1 MTTLILGPILR
12 HVTETT
18 ATIWVETSG
27 PCDVSVLGSSTQTFT
42 VQGHHYALVV
52 VEGLT
57 PDTTTGYNVA
67 VNGGV
72 VWPRPDDPF
81 APPTIRTLGGTTQRM
96 IFGSCRAAAPHE
108 PPYSLELDNDPRGR
122 GVDSLRAHGLRMLHS
137 PQEEWPTLMVLVG
150 DQVYADDP
158 SPKVQRRLWHRRS
171 KRCQQDQID
180 HDHNHDDR
188 PDEGPDDGPHGKP
201 DDIVGGF
208 EQYTWLYRESW
219 TSDVERWMMSVVPSA
234 MIFDDHDVIDD
245 WNISERW
252 VTDIRSEPWW
262 DNHIIGAMMSYWIY
276 QHLGNQS
283 PAQIADEGILAKLHA
298 VGDGSEVLRRWAQ
311 ESERFTPVP
320 GGYHFSYHRDL
331 GDVRLIVI
339 DNRNGR
345 VLDPKARQ
353 LVDDDE
359 WDWVS
364 RRAHEP
370 CRHLLIASS
379 LPMLVPGGLHDL
391 QYWNEALCAGRWGK
405 LVSRVAE
412 RVRRAIDL
420 EDWGAFDLSFRKLC
434 DLLASVGT
442 PSEGREAPD
451 TITLLSGD
459 IHFAYTASAA
469 FPNRPEVTSRI
480 SQVVSSPIRNALSTR
495 ERRVIR
501 FSLSRVGR
509 SLGRGLRRSIRAEIT
524 PLVWELDNGPYFA
537 NNIGLLAFTD
547 DGQAPHLVIEHAHPD
562 EDGRPVL
569 DIVMQRSI

>member
-1 MTTLILGPILR
+1 VTTLILGPILR

-27 PCDVSVLGSSTQTFT
+27 PCEVAVLGSSTRTFT
-42 VQGHHYALVV
+42 VEGHHYALVV

-57 PDTTTGYNVA
+57 PNTVTEYRVA
-67 VNGGV
+67 IDGGV
-72 VWPRPDDPF
+72 VWPQPDDPF
-81 APPTIRTLGGTTQRM
+81 GVPTIRTLGGGTQRV

-108 PPYSLELDNDPRGR
+108 PPYSLELDDHPLGR
-122 GVDSLRAHGLRMLHS
+122 GVDSLRAHGLRMLRS

-158 SPKVQRRLWHRRS
+158 SPKVQRRLCRRR
-171 KRCQQDQID
+171 KTVRK
-180 HDHNHDDR
+180 
-188 PDEGPDDGPHGKP
+188 PDEADARDDQKP

-208 EQYTWLYRESW
+208 EQYTWLYHESW
-219 TSDVERWMMSVVPSA
+219 TSDVERWLFSVVPST

-252 VTDIRSEPWW
+252 VKDIRAEPWW
-262 DNHIIGAMMSYWIY
+262 DNHIIGGMMSYWIY

-283 PAQIADEGILAKLHA
+283 PQQIADEGILAALLA
-298 VGDGSEVLRRWAQ
+298 ADDGSELLRRWAQ

-345 VLDPKARQ
+345 VLDPAARQ

-359 WDWVS
+359 WAWVA

-391 QYWNEALCAGRWGK
+391 QYWNEALCAGKWGK
-405 LVSRVAE
+405 LPARLAE
-412 RVRRAIDL
+412 RVRRSIDL
-420 EDWGAFDLSFRKLC
+420 EDWAAFDLSFRKLC

-442 PSEGREAPD
+442 TADGREAPE

-459 IHFAYTASAA
+459 IHFAYIATAE
-469 FPNRPEVTSRI
+469 FPDRSEVTSRI
-480 SQVVSSPIRNALSTR
+480 SQVVSSPIRNALRRR

-509 SLGRGLRRSIRAEIT
+509 SIGRWLRRSVRGEIT
-524 PLVWELDNGPYFA
+524 PLVWELDHGPYFA

-547 DGQAPHLVIEHAHPD
+547 DGEPPHLIVEHAHPD
-562 EDGRPVL
+562 DDGQPVL

>member
-1 MTTLILGPILR
+1 VTTLILGPILR

-18 ATIWVETSG
+18 ATIWVETSHQ
-27 PCDVSVLGSSTQTFT
+27 CEVTVLGSATRTFT
-42 VQGHHYALVV
+42 VEGHHYALVV
-52 VEGLT
+52 VEGLS
-57 PDTTTGYNVA
+57 PDTTTQYDVSLDGA
-67 VNGGV
+67 V
-72 VWPRPDDPF
+72 VWPQPDDPF
-81 APPTIRTLGGTTQRM
+81 GAPIIRTLGGATQRV

-122 GVDSLRAHGLRMLHS
+122 GVDSLRAHGLRMLRT

-158 SPKVQRRLWHRRS
+158 SPQVQRRLCRRKA
-171 KRCQQDQID
+171 KRREDGHFDRNDFRQD
-180 HDHNHDDR
+180 HARGMASESDD
-188 PDEGPDDGPHGKP
+188 KP

-208 EQYTWLYRESW
+208 EQYTWLYHESW
-219 TSDVERWMMSVVPSA
+219 TSDVERWLMSVVPST

-245 WNISERW
+245 WNISDRW
-252 VTDIRSEPWW
+252 VADIRAEPWW
-262 DNHIIGAMMSYWIY
+262 ENHIIGGMMSYWIY

-283 PAQIADEGILAKLHA
+283 PKQIADEGILARLHA
-298 VGDGSEVLRRWAQ
+298 VSDGSEVLRRWAQ

-345 VLDPKARQ
+345 VLDPAARQ
-353 LVDDDE
+353 LVDEDE

-364 RRAHEP
+364 RKAHEP

-391 QYWNEALCAGRWGK
+391 QYWNEALCAGKWGK
-405 LVSRVAE
+405 LVARVGE
-412 RVRRAIDL
+412 RIRRSIDL
-420 EDWGAFDLSFRKLC
+420 EDWAAFDLSFRKLC
-434 DLLASVGT
+434 ELLASVGT
-442 PSEGREAPD
+442 PTDDHEAPE

-459 IHFAYTASAA
+459 IHFAYTATAE
-469 FPNRPEVTSRI
+469 FPDRPEVTSRI

-509 SLGRGLRRSIRAEIT
+509 SIGRGLRRSIRGDIT

-537 NNIGLLAFTD
+537 NNIGLLTITD
-547 DGQAPHLVIEHAHPD
+547 DGQPPHLVIEHAHPD
-562 EDGRPVL
+562 DDGHPVL
-569 DIVMQRSI
+569 DIVMQRSL